1 MGAAVSL
8 LPELEAVVQ
17 HGSAQQRAE
26 TLRRIT
32 TLFLDRAAHFNDEHV
47 ALFDDV
53 IGLLIKNLGAEPL
66 TELARKLAPI
76 GNAPANVVR
85 ALANDDDIEVAGP
98 VLRQA
103 KLDGAD
109 LEQIAATKGQ
119 AHLLALSLRQAI
131 GEELADILVARGDR
145 EVACSVAANDNARL
159 SEAAFIT
166 LVKQA
171 EQDGELGEKLSLRTD
186 IPPHLFQQL
195 LMRGSDLVQKR
206 LLAQA
211 RPERTAEIED
221 LPPETTG
228 EAEPGSHAAALA
240 AVRALHQH
248 HKLGEADIAEFAESG
263 QYEETIAALATVCAV
278 PIEVVDRLMKG
289 ERIDPVLILGRA
301 AGFDWPTVRAIIGV
315 RPNAKLAQAA
325 LDSARENFERLTAA
339 TAQRVVRFWQVRPDS
354 GE

>member
-1 MGAAVSL
+1 MDAAVSL
-8 LPELEAVVQ
+8 LPELEVVVQ
-17 HGSAQQRAE
+17 HRSAEQRAE
-26 TLRRIT
+26 TLRRIAS
-32 TLFLDRAAHFNDEHV
+32 LFLDRAGHFNDEHV

-53 IGLLIKNLGAEPL
+53 IGLLIKNLEAAPL
-66 TELARKLAPI
+66 IELARNLAPI
-76 GNAPANVVR
+76 DNAPANVVR
-85 ALANDDDIEVAGP
+85 ALADNDDIAVAGP

-103 KLDGAD
+103 RLDDSD
-109 LEQIAATKGQ
+109 LEQIAAAKDQ

-131 GEELADILVARGDR
+131 SEELAEILVARGDR
-145 EVACSVAANDNARL
+145 EVACSLATNDNARL
-159 SEAAFIT
+159 SERAFT
-166 LVKQA
+166 ALVKQA
-171 EQDGELGEKLSLRTD
+171 EQDSELGEKLSLRTD
-186 IPPHLFQQL
+186 LPPHLFQQL

-211 RPERTAEIED
+211 RPEKTADIEN

-240 AVRALHQH
+240 AVRALHQD

-278 PIEVVDRLMKG
+278 PVEVVDRLMKG

-301 AGFDWPTVRAIIGV
+301 AGFDWPTVRAILGV
-315 RPNAKLAQAA
+315 RAPAQPPPPS

-339 TAQRVVRFWQVRPDS
+339 TAQRVVRFWQVRPER